1 MTDSVT
7 CSLGC
12 LKKWCPL
19 LFRSIN
25 DTYLSNFFFTSI
37 FYTPLASIFFSL
49 FLSLYRPSES
59 IYLLTV
65 LYIILH
71 RLHARENDNAV
82 SGDNS
87 NNSKVT
93 VVPVDTALNNM
104 YLWALFGTV
113 IVGMD
118 CSFKRFTNSHPAI
131 KHALLVLIVFFLFTA
146 GDASN
151 RASLLTT
158 WMQALLVYILFI
170 GSTRSAWP
178 FVAVTI
184 LLLATSQSIK
194 QHYKYDM
201 NTSASS
207 VANETIDDEAEAKA
221 KAKTRDRALRAAD
234 YITYATI
241 GVIVVGTIHAGVTF
255 GYEEGYSKSK
265 SNFSWT
271 AAMMAGITRTRT
283 CQ

>member
-1 MTDSVT
+1 
-7 CSLGC
+7 
-12 LKKWCPL
+12 
-19 LFRSIN
+19 
-25 DTYLSNFFFTSI
+25 
-37 FYTPLASIFFSL
+37 
-49 FLSLYRPSES
+49 
-59 IYLLTV
+59 
-65 LYIILH
+65 
-71 RLHARENDNAV
+71 
-82 SGDNS
+82 
-87 NNSKVT
+87 
-93 VVPVDTALNNM
+93 
-104 YLWALFGTV
+104 
-113 IVGMD
+113 
-118 CSFKRFTNSHPAI
+118 
-131 KHALLVLIVFFLFTA
+131 
-146 GDASN
+146 
-151 RASLLTT
+151 
-158 WMQALLVYILFI
+158 
-170 GSTRSAWP
+170 
-178 FVAVTI
+178 VAVTI